1 MLMLVLCFLH
11 LSIFTSITVV
21 VVVVARPDYFGAL
34 VVLLLSLI
42 LKISE
47 FR

>member
-11 LSIFTSITVV
+11 LSIFTSITV

>member
-11 LSIFTSITVV
+11 LSIFTSIT